1 LCEIKWTISKLLIN
15 PLSGPCLFTMNMYRI
30 ISWCAYILK
39 MCYGFTRIIPC
50 FKFDQRN
57 TTSAP
62 ILQKTHIP
70 PKYKTLI
77 IFCDICIYNINIASS
92 NTIYSVLHTL
102 KKKRGSSWSWSYGS
116 WIYNYLCIQC
126 LSPLMLRIWIPLMAR
141 STRGNFT
148 W

>member
-1 LCEIKWTISKLLIN
+1 
-15 PLSGPCLFTMNMYRI
+15 
-30 ISWCAYILK
+30 

-77 IFCDICIYNINIASS
+77 IFCDICIYNMNIASS
-92 NTIYSVLHTL
+92 NTIDSVLHTL
-102 KKKRGSSWSWSYGS
+102 KKKGGRRGHDRMVVG
-116 WIYNYLCIQC
+116 
-126 LSPLMLRIWIPLMAR
+126 
-141 STRGNFT
+141 FT
-148 W
+148 TNCAISAYHH